1 MGRRGRLAAA
11 VAAGVLAGLAGPAA
25 AAHTATGFDEARS
38 VYAVS
43 VPAATASPSTTSSTA
58 PSGVTPT
65 STTSPDPE
73 EHGPE
78 APDAR
83 EAPDGKMADTGAN
96 VLPWI
101 AAAAAGALGVGAV
114 AFAMIRR
121 RSD

>member
-25 AAHTATGFDEARS
+25 AAHTATGFDEGRPA
-38 VYAVS
+38 YAVS
-43 VPAATASPSTTSSTA
+43 VSAPTASPSTTSSTA

-65 STTSPDPE
+65 STTSPDT
-73 EHGPE
+73 
-78 APDAR
+78 R
-83 EAPDGKMADTGAN
+83 EVPDGKMADTGAN